1 MYIFYFIIS
10 LIVLTR
16 TVSYC
21 IYEIKNQNNT
31 FGGIVL
37 ILISLITFVL
47 TNIIVRI
54 R

>member
-1 MYIFYFIIS
+1 MYIFYFVIS
-10 LIVLTR
+10 LIVFTR
-16 TVSYC
+16 TVSYS

-37 ILISLITFVL
+37 ISISFIIFIL
-47 TNIIVRI
+47 TNIIISI

>member
-1 MYIFYFIIS
+1 MFIFFFILS

-16 TVSYC
+16 TVSYG
-21 IYEIKNQNNT
+21 IFEIKNQNNT

-37 ILISLITFVL
+37 IIISFITFVG
-47 TNIIVRI
+47 TNILISI